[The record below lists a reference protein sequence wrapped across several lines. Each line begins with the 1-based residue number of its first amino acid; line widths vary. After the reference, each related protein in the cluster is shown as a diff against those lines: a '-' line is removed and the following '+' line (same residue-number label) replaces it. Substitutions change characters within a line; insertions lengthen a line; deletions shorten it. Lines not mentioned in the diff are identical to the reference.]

1 MFVCLSVCLSASKN
15 VITFDPLHEINWNFQ
30 GLLNKKLYCWVGEL
44 APWAPPPGPWSGKG
58 PFPRTWTS
66 LWVLVQWG
74 HDIPCWKPIG
84 KPNINFVTD
93 FYFLPKIQNLLGVQN
108 AGNEGAAKILDF
120 ELFFFLPI
128 FVPSLSTAPVPWR
141 EKVLYTVGPHGLL
154 SYFITDVVPGIL

>member
-120 ELFFFLPI
+120 ELFFFFCQYLC
-128 FVPSLSTAPVPWR
+128 PVFLQHQFHEGKR
-141 EKVLYTVGPHGLL
+141 FCIQSGLMDFWVTL
-154 SYFITDVVPGIL
+154 